1 MNAVTPIIR
10 DLPRFDET
18 KPENYR
24 DWCSKTRVVLSLS
37 NQDVFGVL
45 NGLTEP
51 IPVFADTAN
60 PDVRTNLAGVSRW
73 KRACENLFSILYL
86 ITSGPAATLVRQYE
100 DSTSAGG
107 LGNGQKAWIASHTK
121 CHNNTRRHGEHATRS

>member
-51 IPVFADTAN
+51 IPTFADTTT
-60 PDVRTNLAGVSRW
+60 PDVPTNLAQASRW
-73 KRACENLFSILYL
+73 KRACENLILILYL
-86 ITSGPAATLVRQYE
+86 ITSGPAATLIRQYE
-100 DSTSAGG
+100 DRTSVGG
-107 LGNGQKAWIASHTK
+107 LANGQKAWNALY
-121 CHNNTRRHGEHATRS
+121 A